1 MYLLNTN
8 HVFSHEHG
16 TVGNIK
22 EEHITQAPQYKG
34 ACNLAERR
42 GDGGRIYEA
51 VGGKAKYDVKPGFNL
66 KHPNVWDKQ
75 GHAGES
81 DEGEIG
87 IHRIFK

>member
-8 HVFSHEHG
+8 HVFRHEHG
-16 TVGNIK
+16 TMGNIK
-22 EEHITQAPQYKG
+22 EHITRSPQHKG
-34 ACNLAERR
+34 ARNLAERR
-42 GDGGRIYEA
+42 GDGGSIYEA
-51 VGGKAKYDVKPGFNL
+51 VGGKSKYDVKQSVNL